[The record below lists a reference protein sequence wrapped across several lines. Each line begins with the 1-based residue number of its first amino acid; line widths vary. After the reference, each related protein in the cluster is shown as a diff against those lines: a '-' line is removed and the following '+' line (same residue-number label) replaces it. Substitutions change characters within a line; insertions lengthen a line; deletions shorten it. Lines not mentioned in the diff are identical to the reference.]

1 MKIIKW
7 LEKLNLQ
14 LFEGDGAA
22 AGTGAG
28 DGDAG
33 EATVV
38 TAEDDAPINPKRK
51 KRNPLADV
59 KYGKQQSDP
68 QPEPE
73 QEAGNPDQV
82 PDRKAE
88 WERLKKEYAQEYGA
102 DVQSTIQQRFKN
114 QKDQTEELNGLRN
127 GIAPMMQQLAKRFGM
142 ENADDYNAIAA
153 RFMDDDSVYEEEAM
167 ERGLPV
173 ETVKQLHQLQ
183 ADHDRLAA
191 MQQQSFEQQR
201 FEAHIQNLVAQGE
214 RLKQTY
220 PGFDLRTEL
229 QNPEFQRLT
238 SPNVGVDVE
247 TAYWIM
253 HRNEL
258 QPMAMQAG
266 VQIAERKLA
275 NSMQSHKNR
284 PAENGIRRSAAID
297 IRDDPSKW
305 SRADRLE
312 VRDRVRRGE
321 RIEL

>member
-22 AGTGAG
+22 AGAG
-28 DGDAG
+28 DGDGAG
-33 EATVV
+33 EATGV
-38 TAEDDAPINPKRK
+38 AEEAAAPVNPKRL
-51 KRNPLADV
+51 KRNPLANV
-59 KYGKQQSDP
+59 RYGKQDDP
-68 QPEPE
+68 QPGQQ
-73 QEAGNPDQV
+73 QEEGSPDQV
-82 PDRKAE
+82 PDRRAE
-88 WERLKKEYAQEYGA
+88 WERLKKEYASEYGA

-114 QKDQTEELNGLRN
+114 QRDQSDELNGLRTS
-127 GIAPMMQQLAKRFGM
+127 IAPVMQQLAKKFGI
-142 ENADDYNAIAA
+142 ENAEDYNAIAA
-153 RFMDDDSVYEEEAM
+153 RFMDDDSMYEQEAM
-167 ERGLPV
+167 ERGIPI

-191 MQQQSFEQQR
+191 MQQQTFEQQQ
-201 FEAHIQNLVAQGE
+201 FQAHIQNLVAQAE
-214 RLKQTY
+214 RLKATF
-220 PGFDLRTEL
+220 PNFDLRAEL

-238 SPNVGVDVE
+238 SPGVGIDVE
-247 TAYWIM
+247 TAHWIV

-275 NSMQSHKNR
+275 NSMQTRKNR
-284 PAENGIRRSAAID
+284 PAENGTRRTAAID

-305 SRADRLE
+305 SRADRQE